1 MRIGVVS
8 TIVPFVRG
16 GGRFIAEWLRDK
28 LEEAGHQAALVMLP
42 SSDEPDRI
50 LQQMAGFR
58 LIELDA
64 HFDRVITLRP
74 PAHVVRHRCKV
85 AWFIHHIR
93 GFYDLWDTEYRPVPD
108 RAPWTALRD
117 AIRAA
122 DTRALGEAHRI
133 FTNSRVV
140 GERLRAFNGI
150 GSEVLYPPVL
160 DPGLFRAGAHG
171 DEIVCICRMEHHKRQ
186 HLLVEAMRF
195 VRSGVRLRLCG
206 ESFDPAYAAAL
217 RDTVLRHGLAARVA
231 IEDRWIAEE
240 EKRALLATA
249 LAAAYLPLDEDS
261 YGYPTVEAA
270 HAGRA
275 TVTASD
281 AGGAL
286 EFVRDGESGIV
297 VPPDPL
303 AIAAAFDALF
313 DDRTLAA
320 RLGAAAAERITAL
333 GIGWNNVLRS
343 LLA

>member
-1 MRIGVVS
+1 MRVGIVS

-16 GGRFIAEWLRDK
+16 GGRFIAEWLQEK
-28 LEEAGHQAALVMLP
+28 LAAAGHEAALVMLP

-85 AWFIHHIR
+85 VWFIHHIR
-93 GFYDLWDTEYRPVPD
+93 GFYDLWDTQYRPVPD
-108 RAPWTALRD
+108 RAPWTGLRD

-122 DTRALGEAHRI
+122 DTRALGEAHRV

-140 GERLRAFNGI
+140 GERLRAFNGL
-150 GSEVLYPPVL
+150 GSEILFPPVL
-160 DPGLFRAGAHG
+160 HPGLFRAGAHG

-206 ESFDPAYAAAL
+206 ESADPGFAAML
-217 RDTVLRHGLAARVA
+217 RELVARHGLATRVA

-249 LAAAYLPLDEDS
+249 LASAYVPLDEDS
-261 YGYPTVEAA
+261 YGYPTIEAA
-270 HAGRA
+270 HAERG
-275 TVTASD
+275 TVTLAD

-286 EFVRDGESGIV
+286 EFVQDGESGIV
-297 VPPDPL
+297 AAPDPV

-313 DDRTLAA
+313 ADRAMAA
-320 RLGAAAAERITAL
+320 RLGAGAAARVAAL
-333 GIGWNNVLRS
+333 GIGWENVLRS